1 MMNGSQ
7 MNGPVPSVGGAKRSC
22 CNVSS
27 SDMSTPMFDATDT
40 PIAASPKSSKK
51 AKLCHSINTLTY
63 PKNNEGLLESSVAQ
77 DGRPSPT
84 DVRTENFGWG
94 SQNVDAP
101 SSNNCSQI
109 KILPPTLR
117 GITDAAA
124 VLQASKSSAVITN
137 AVGVVGKDSH
147 LQDQQEEDTKPKN
160 IRQDNIASAARK
172 KSQPMLV
179 SFPTAALG
187 STSSSTPKTFCISAS
202 TVVAR
207 CLSRSC

>member
-1 MMNGSQ
+1 MVD
-7 MNGPVPSVGGAKRSC
+7 GPVPSVGGAKRSF
-22 CNVSS
+22 NVSS
-27 SDMSTPMFDATDT
+27 SEMSTAIFDANSDT
-40 PIAASPKSSKK
+40 PIAASPISPKK

-63 PKNNEGLLESSVAQ
+63 PKNNKGLLESSVAQ

-137 AVGVVGKDSH
+137 AVGVVVGKDSH
-147 LQDQQEEDTKPKN
+147 LQDQQKDTKPKN
-160 IRQDNIASAARK
+160 NIASAAR

-179 SFPTAALG
+179 SFPTESVYMLA
-187 STSSSTPKTFCISAS
+187 CC
-202 TVVAR
+202 V
-207 CLSRSC
+207 